1 MTKHV
6 NLRLPDDVH
15 AMAVAAAAADDRSL
29 NSWLV
34 SVVRRAAESSG
45 TPDRP
50 GGDPATP
57 APLRGGGHSPRP

>member
-15 AMAVAAAAADDRSL
+15 AMAVAAADADDRSL
-29 NSWLV
+29 NSWLI
-34 SVVRRAAESSG
+34 SVVRHAAGVSG

-50 GGDPATP
+50 DGVPAPP
-57 APLRGGGHSPRP
+57 APLRGNGHSPRP